1 MNTLPHR
8 TASLRRDTRETQ
20 IAVSLDLDGTGNVDI
35 STGVPFFDHMLTLLG
50 KHALFDLTIHATGD
64 LDVDDHHTVEDVG
77 LALGDALAAALGD
90 RAGIE
95 RYGFSLLP
103 MDETL
108 ARVAIDLGGRP
119 YLVLSL
125 ANRTKYIKRFELHLL
140 GEFLRAFATQ
150 GRLNLHA
157 AQLYGADAHHAWEAI
172 FKGLARALRTA
183 VAKNPR
189 VAGIPSSK
197 GVL

>member
-1 MNTLPHR
+1 MKTAPR

-20 IAVSLDLDGTGNVDI
+20 IAISLDLDGTGAADI
-35 STGVPFFDHMLTLLG
+35 STGVPFLDHMLELLA
-50 KHALFDLTIHATGD
+50 KHSLIDMTIHATGD
-64 LDVDDHHTVEDVG
+64 LAVDDHHTVEDTG
-77 LALGDALAAALGD
+77 LALGDALSQALGD

-119 YLVLSL
+119 YLVLSM
-125 ANRTKYIKRFELHLL
+125 ATRARYVKRFQLSLLH
-140 GEFLRAFATQ
+140 EFLRAFATQ

-157 AQLYGADAHHAWEAI
+157 AQLYGSDPHHAYEAI
-172 FKGLARALRTA
+172 FKGLARALRVA
-183 VAKNPR
+183 VARNPR
-189 VAGIPSSK
+189 VRGIPSSK
-197 GVL
+197 GLL